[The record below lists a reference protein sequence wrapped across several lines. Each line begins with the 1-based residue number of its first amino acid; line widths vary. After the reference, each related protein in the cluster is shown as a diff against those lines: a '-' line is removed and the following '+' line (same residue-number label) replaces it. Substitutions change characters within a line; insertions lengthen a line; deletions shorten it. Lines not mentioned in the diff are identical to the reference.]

1 MGDKIVKSKN
11 LCCQPVVFTR
21 CSLLSFIRERK
32 FESTERKFKTQNPRL
47 SCYSE
52 ANKVYHPIQ
61 RNTTIQFKVPTSHD
75 SIPWDSDTLDTF
87 KKLHVT
93 CIHVRWDQKDAKSSR
108 LLCIARNPNDVTP
121 PIITGNSLSEV
132 LIFAS
137 INPKYDDT
145 LIVELQVQYKKTTSS
160 VHVGTHI
167 KLL

>member
-1 MGDKIVKSKN
+1 M
-11 LCCQPVVFTR
+11 
-21 CSLLSFIRERK
+21 
-32 FESTERKFKTQNPRL
+32 
-47 SCYSE
+47 
-52 ANKVYHPIQ
+52 
-61 RNTTIQFKVPTSHD
+61 
-75 SIPWDSDTLDTF
+75 
-87 KKLHVT
+87 T

-160 VHVGTHI
+160 VLCWYTHEI
-167 KLL
+167 VMNVKTKNNLLSYFGSICARMSASDKELPVQVQM